1 MKKIILS
8 IIVLFS
14 VLSVSGQDVYTS
26 VLEQIEQNSTTLE
39 ALKEQMEAQKLGN
52 KTGINPPIP
61 KWNSDT
67 CGEVPPR

>member
-26 VLEQIEQNSTTLE
+26 VLEQIEPVSYTHLRAHET
-39 ALKEQMEAQKLGN
+39 
-52 KTGINPPIP
+52 
-61 KWNSDT
+61 
-67 CGEVPPR
+67 